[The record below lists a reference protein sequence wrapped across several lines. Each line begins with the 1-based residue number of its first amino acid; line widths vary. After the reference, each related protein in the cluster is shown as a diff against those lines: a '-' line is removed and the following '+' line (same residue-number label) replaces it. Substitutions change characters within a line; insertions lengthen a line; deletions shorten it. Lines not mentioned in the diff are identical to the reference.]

1 MLSGDGTVV
10 VQKLTCL
17 LVVVSFMS
25 MQRLT
30 HGRTGPD
37 EGVLSLPCSLAGKR
51 WLKGLL
57 ANLL

>member
-37 EGVLSLPCSLAGKR
+37 EGVLSLRR
-51 WLKGLL
+51 WDDGERDGES
-57 ANLL
+57 